1 MTIAVSRRQFLV
13 GAGAGMAGTTL
24 AALGFGD
31 VESAYAQAIRPFKL
45 ARTTEARNTCPYCSV
60 SCGMI
65 LYSRNDPAK
74 SGKRELIHIEGDPD
88 NPVNRGTLCPKGAGA
103 LDFVR
108 AKTRALYPM
117 HRKPGADKFE
127 RVSWDFAMDRI
138 AKLMK
143 EDRDQNFITANAAG
157 VTVNRWTTTGFLG
170 GCAASNEA
178 GWLTYKFVR
187 SMGLVQVDNQ
197 ARI

>member
-1 MTIAVSRRQFLV
+1 MNIAFSRRQFLV

-24 AALGFGD
+24 GALGFGD
-31 VESAYAQAIRPFKL
+31 VESAYAQAIRPYKL
-45 ARTTEARNTCPYCSV
+45 AQAMEARNTCPYCSV

-65 LYSRNDPAK
+65 LYSRDDNAR

-88 NPVNRGTLCPKGAGA
+88 HPVNRGTLCPKGAAA

-108 AKTRALYPM
+108 AKTRVLYPM
-117 HRKPGADKFE
+117 HRKAGSNKLE

-143 EDRDQNFITANAAG
+143 EDRDQNFIATNGAG
-157 VTVNRWTTTGFLG
+157 VTVNRWVTTGFLG
-170 GCAASNEA
+170 GCAATNEA

-187 SMGLVQVDNQ
+187 SLGLVQVDNQ